1 MAVTMKELLE
11 CGVHFGH
18 QTRRWNPKMA
28 EYIFAER
35 NGIYII
41 DLQKTLRMLQT
52 AADFVRDIAAKKG
65 GVLFVG
71 TKRQSQEAVQD
82 EAARCSMYHV
92 NHRWLGGMLTN
103 FQTIRRSINRLD
115 KLDADEENGLFERIP
130 KKEVMNLHREKGKLS
145 NNLSG
150 IREMKRLPEV
160 VIVTDTRKEHT
171 AIAEANKLGIPIIA
185 IVDTNC
191 DPDPIDLPVPGND
204 DAIRSI
210 RLICSVLAEAVIEG
224 RGEASEGADGES
236 ESVQPEAARTVSDP
250 LEAERHEEEGA
261 TLLEEAELSSEPEA
275 IGDSEQRQGPC
286 TAPTPER
293 SRPATAIAIESYLCA
308 IALLNK
314 VSRHKYLLDQAR

>member
-1 MAVTMKELLE
+1 MKELLE

-41 DLQKTLRMLQT
+41 DLQKTLRMLET
-52 AADFVRDIAAKKG
+52 AVAYVQDVAAKG
-65 GVLFVG
+65 GTILFVG
-71 TKRQSQEAVQD
+71 TKRQSQEAVRA
-82 EAARCSMYHV
+82 EAIRCSMYHV

-115 KLDADEENGLFERIP
+115 KLDADEASGLFEQMP
-130 KKEVMNLHREKGKLS
+130 KKEVISLRREKGKLD

-150 IREMKRLPEV
+150 IREMKNIPEV
-160 VIVTDTRKEHT
+160 LVVTDTRKEHT
-171 AIAEANKLGIPIIA
+171 AIAEANKLNIPIIA

-210 RLICSVLAEAVIEG
+210 RLISSVLAEAVIEG
-224 RGEASEGADGES
+224 RGGALEGADIEGEAG
-236 ESVQPEAARTVSDP
+236 AADATPQQLDAILDAQRREEQSAAILERTQMS
-250 LEAERHEEEGA
+250 A
-261 TLLEEAELSSEPEA
+261 EPEA
-275 IGDSEQRQGPC
+275 IGEGEQRGR
-286 TAPTPER
+286 APR
-293 SRPATAIAIESYLCA
+293 QRRRGRPTRPQS
-308 IALLNK
+308 
-314 VSRHKYLLDQAR
+314 Q

>member
-41 DLQKTLRMLQT
+41 DLQKTLRMLET
-52 AADFVRDIAAKKG
+52 AVAYVQDIAAKG
-65 GVLFVG
+65 GTVLFVG
-71 TKRQSQEAVQD
+71 TKRQSQEAVRA
-82 EAARCSMYHV
+82 EAARCGMYYV

-103 FQTIRRSINRLD
+103 FQTIRRSISRLD
-115 KLDADEENGLFERIP
+115 KLDADEANGLFEQMP
-130 KKEVMNLHREKGKLS
+130 KKEVMSLRREKSKLD

-150 IREMKRLPEV
+150 IREMKKIPEALV
-160 VIVTDTRKEHT
+160 VTDTRKEHT
-171 AIAEANKLGIPIIA
+171 AIAEANKLNIPIIA

-210 RLICSVLAEAVIEG
+210 RLISSVLAEAVIEG
-224 RGEASEGADGES
+224 RGSALEGAETADDAEQTDDRPQQLD
-236 ESVQPEAARTVSDP
+236 VMLD
-250 LEAERHEEEGA
+250 AERREAQSEA
-261 TLLEEAELSSEPEA
+261 ILEQTQLSAEPEA
-275 IGDSEQRQGPC
+275 IGESEQRARPPRQRRRG
-286 TAPTPER
+286 
-293 SRPATAIAIESYLCA
+293 SRPPRQQS
-308 IALLNK
+308 
-314 VSRHKYLLDQAR
+314 Q

>member
-41 DLQKTLRMLQT
+41 DLQKTLRLLET
-52 AADFVRDIAAKKG
+52 AVDFVEDIASNGG

-71 TKRQSQEAVQD
+71 TKRQSQEAVRG
-82 EAARCSMYHV
+82 EAVRCGMYHV

-103 FQTIRRSINRLD
+103 FQTVRRSVNRLD
-115 KLDADEENGLFERIP
+115 QLDADETNGIFDQMP
-130 KKEVMNLHREKGKLS
+130 KKEVIRLRRDKGKLD

-150 IREMKRLPEV
+150 VREMKKLPDV

-210 RLICSVLAEAVIEG
+210 RLICTVLAEAVVRG
-224 RGEASEGADGES
+224 RGEALEGAEVATES
-236 ESVQPEAARTVSDP
+236 GQ
-250 LEAERHEEEGA
+250 AEGAVAEVDAILKVEKHEEESVA
-261 TLLEEAELSSEPEA
+261 ILEQAKLSAEPEA
-275 IGDSEQRQGPC
+275 IGDGEQQPRQPR
-286 TAPTPER
+286 APRQRRRGRAPR
-293 SRPATAIAIESYLCA
+293 RQP
-308 IALLNK
+308 
-314 VSRHKYLLDQAR
+314 Q

>member
-41 DLQKTLRMLQT
+41 DLQKTLRMLET
-52 AADFVRDIAAKKG
+52 AAAFVQDTAAKG
-65 GVLFVG
+65 GGILFVG
-71 TKRQSQEAVQD
+71 TKRQSQEAVRS
-82 EAARCSMYHV
+82 EAVRCGMYHV

-103 FQTIRRSINRLD
+103 FQTIRRSVNRLD
-115 KLDADEENGLFERIP
+115 KLDADETSGILEKRP
-130 KKEVMNLHREKGKLS
+130 KKEVIRLLREKGKLN

-160 VIVTDTRKEHT
+160 VVVTDTRKEHT

-210 RLICSVLAEAVIEG
+210 RLICSVLAESVIEG
-224 RGEASEGADGES
+224 RGEALEGEQVTDDAEQS
-236 ESVQPEAARTVSDP
+236 EAARPVDAV
-250 LEAERHEEEGA
+250 LEAERHEEESA
-261 TLLEEAELSSEPEA
+261 TILEEAELSAEPEA
-275 IGDSEQRQGPC
+275 IGDGEQRQTRQPRQRRKG
-286 TAPTPER
+286 
-293 SRPATAIAIESYLCA
+293 RPPRRQS
-308 IALLNK
+308 
-314 VSRHKYLLDQAR
+314 Q

>member
-41 DLQKTLRMLQT
+41 DLQKTLRMLET
-52 AADFVRDIAAKKG
+52 AAGFVEEVASKG
-65 GVLFVG
+65 GGILFVG
-71 TKRQSQEAVQD
+71 TKRQSQEAVRS
-82 EAARCSMYHV
+82 EAARCGMYHV

-115 KLDADEENGLFERIP
+115 KLDADETSGVFDQRP
-130 KKEVMNLHREKGKLS
+130 KKEVMRLRREKGKLD

-160 VIVTDTRKEHT
+160 IVVTDTRKEHT

-191 DPDPIDLPVPGND
+191 DPDPVDLPVPGND

-210 RLICSVLAEAVIEG
+210 RLICSVLAEAVISG
-224 RGEASEGADGES
+224 RGDALEGAEVAAETEKSEGVATQVD
-236 ESVQPEAARTVSDP
+236 AL
-250 LEAERHEEEGA
+250 LEEEKHEEESA
-261 TLLEEAELSSEPEA
+261 AILDESELSAEPEA
-275 IGDSEQRQGPC
+275 IGDSEQRQARAQRPRPRGR
-286 TAPTPER
+286 APRRR
-293 SRPATAIAIESYLCA
+293 S
-308 IALLNK
+308 N
-314 VSRHKYLLDQAR
+314 

>member
-1 MAVTMKELLE
+1 MKELLE

-41 DLQKTLRMLQT
+41 DLQKTLRMLET
-52 AADFVRDIAAKKG
+52 AVDFVQDVAAKG
-65 GVLFVG
+65 GTILFVG
-71 TKRQSQEAVQD
+71 TKRQSQEAVRA
-82 EAARCSMYHV
+82 EAVRCSMYHV

-115 KLDADEENGLFERIP
+115 KLDADETNGVFEQMP
-130 KKEVMNLHREKGKLS
+130 KKEVMSLRREKGKLD

-150 IREMKRLPEV
+150 IREMKKIPEV
-160 VIVTDTRKEHT
+160 LVVTDTRKEHT
-171 AIAEANKLGIPIIA
+171 AIAEANKLNIPIIA

-224 RGEASEGADGES
+224 RGGALEGAEVADE
-236 ESVQPEAARTVSDP
+236 TVDTDATP
-250 LEAERHEEEGA
+250 QQLNVILDAERREEQSA
-261 TLLEEAELSSEPEA
+261 AILEQTQLSAEPEA
-275 IGDSEQRQGPC
+275 IGDGGEQRGR
-286 TAPTPER
+286 APRQRRR
-293 SRPATAIAIESYLCA
+293 SGRP
-308 IALLNK
+308 
-314 VSRHKYLLDQAR
+314 SRQQS

>member
-41 DLQKTLRMLQT
+41 DLQKTLRMLET
-52 AADFVRDIAAKKG
+52 AADFVEGIAAKG
-65 GVLFVG
+65 GGILFVG
-71 TKRQSQEAVQD
+71 TKRQSQEAVRS
-82 EAARCSMYHV
+82 EALRCSMYHV

-103 FQTIRRSINRLD
+103 FQTIRRSVNRLD
-115 KLDADEENGLFERIP
+115 KLDADETNGLFEQMP
-130 KKEVMNLHREKGKLS
+130 KKEVMRLRREKGKLDS
-145 NNLSG
+145 NLNG
-150 IREMKRLPEV
+150 VREMKSLPEV
-160 VIVTDTRKEHT
+160 VVVTDTRKEHT

-210 RLICSVLAEAVIEG
+210 RLICGVLAEAVIRG
-224 RGEASEGADGES
+224 RGDAMEGETVETEAAGES
-236 ESVQPEAARTVSDP
+236 DKPVAQVDAILEVEKHEQESVAI
-250 LEAERHEEEGA
+250 
-261 TLLEEAELSSEPEA
+261 LEEAQLSAEPEA
-275 IGDSEQRQGPC
+275 IGDSEQRQTRPPRQRGRGRGR
-286 TAPTPER
+286 APR
-293 SRPATAIAIESYLCA
+293 RQSS
-308 IALLNK
+308 
-314 VSRHKYLLDQAR
+314 

>member
-1 MAVTMKELLE
+1 MGAVRPCKLRRFFLAVTMKELLE

-41 DLQKTLRMLQT
+41 DLQQTLRMLQT
-52 AADFVRDIAAKKG
+52 AADFVQDVASKGG

-71 TKRQSQEAVQD
+71 TKRQSQEAVRV
-82 EAARCSMYHV
+82 EAVRCGMYHV

-103 FQTIRRSINRLD
+103 FQTIRRSVNRLD
-115 KLDADEENGLFERIP
+115 KLDADETNGIFDQMP
-130 KKEVMNLHREKGKLS
+130 KKEVMRLRREKGKLG

-150 IREMKRLPEV
+150 VREMKKLPEV
-160 VIVTDTRKEHT
+160 VVVTDTRKEHT

-210 RLICSVLAEAVIEG
+210 RLISSVLADAVIEG
-224 RGEASEGADGES
+224 RGEAFEGAEVAEDTGRS
-236 ESVQPEAARTVSDP
+236 EAAPQVDAM
-250 LEAERHEEEGA
+250 LETERHEEES
-261 TLLEEAELSSEPEA
+261 AELLTDEELSAEPEA
-275 IGDSEQRQGPC
+275 IGDGEQRQAR
-286 TAPTPER
+286 APR
-293 SRPATAIAIESYLCA
+293 QRRRGRPPRRQQS
-308 IALLNK
+308 
-314 VSRHKYLLDQAR
+314 Q

>member
-41 DLQKTLRMLQT
+41 DLQKTLRMLET
-52 AADFVRDIAAKKG
+52 AVDFVAEIASKGG

-71 TKRQSQEAVQD
+71 TKRQSQEAVRG
-82 EAARCSMYHV
+82 EAVRSSMYHV

-103 FQTIRRSINRLD
+103 FQTIRRSVNRLD
-115 KLDADEENGLFERIP
+115 KLDADEVNGIFDQMP
-130 KKEVMNLHREKGKLS
+130 KKEVMRLRREKGKLD

-150 IREMKRLPEV
+150 VREMKKLPEV

-210 RLICSVLAEAVIEG
+210 RLICTVLADAVING
-224 RGEASEGADGES
+224 RGDALEGAEVAT
-236 ESVQPEAARTVSDP
+236 ETEQPKKAVAQVDAIIEV
-250 LEAERHEEEGA
+250 EKHEEESA
-261 TLLEEAELSSEPEA
+261 AILEQAQLSAEPEA
-275 IGDSEQRQGPC
+275 IGDGEQRQ
-286 TAPTPER
+286 TRAPRQRRRGRAPR
-293 SRPATAIAIESYLCA
+293 RQP
-308 IALLNK
+308 
-314 VSRHKYLLDQAR
+314 Q

>member
-1 MAVTMKELLE
+1 MKEVDAKTRQKQARFCKLRRFFLAVTMKELLE

-52 AADFVRDIAAKKG
+52 AAEFVQDVAAKNG

-71 TKRQSQEAVQD
+71 TKRQSQEAVKD
-82 EAARCSMYHV
+82 EATRCSMYHV

-103 FQTIRRSINRLD
+103 FQTIRRSVNRLA
-115 KLDADEENGLFERIP
+115 KLDADEENGLFEKIP
-130 KKEVMNLHREKGKLS
+130 KKEVMSLRREKGKLN

-224 RGEASEGADGES
+224 RGEALEGAQVES
-236 ESVQPEAARTVSDP
+236 EAEQSKAARPVDEA
-250 LEAERHEEEGA
+250 LEAERHEEESA
-261 TLLEEAELSSEPEA
+261 TLLEEAELSAEPEA
-275 IGDSEQRQGPC
+275 IGDSEQRQTRPPRQRRRGG
-286 TAPTPER
+286 
-293 SRPATAIAIESYLCA
+293 SRPPRRQS
-308 IALLNK
+308 
-314 VSRHKYLLDQAR
+314 Q

>member
-41 DLQKTLRMLQT
+41 DLQKTLRMLET
-52 AADFVRDIAAKKG
+52 AVDFVAEIASKGG

-71 TKRQSQEAVQD
+71 TKRQSQEAVRG
-82 EAARCSMYHV
+82 EAVRCGMYHV
-92 NHRWLGGMLTN
+92 NQRWLGGMLTN
-103 FQTIRRSINRLD
+103 FQTIRRSVNRLD
-115 KLDADEENGLFERIP
+115 ELDANEANGLFDQMP
-130 KKEVMNLHREKGKLS
+130 KKEVMRLRREKGKLDG
-145 NNLSG
+145 NLSG
-150 IREMKRLPEV
+150 VREMKRLPEV
-160 VIVTDTRKEHT
+160 VVVTDTRKEHT

-210 RLICSVLAEAVIEG
+210 RLICSVLSDAVING
-224 RGEASEGADGES
+224 KGEALEGAEVATES
-236 ESVQPEAARTVSDP
+236 EQPEAAVAQVDAI
-250 LEAERHEEEGA
+250 LEEERHEEESA
-261 TLLEEAELSSEPEA
+261 AILEEAQLSAEPEA
-275 IGDSEQRQGPC
+275 IGDGEQRQ
-286 TAPTPER
+286 TRAPR
-293 SRPATAIAIESYLCA
+293 QRRRGRPPRRQS
-308 IALLNK
+308 
-314 VSRHKYLLDQAR
+314 Q

>member
-41 DLQKTLRMLQT
+41 DLQQTLRMLQT
-52 AADFVRDIAAKKG
+52 AADFVQDVAAKGG

-71 TKRQSQEAVQD
+71 TKRQSQEAVRV
-82 EAARCSMYHV
+82 EAVRCGMYHV

-103 FQTIRRSINRLD
+103 FQTIRRSVNRLD
-115 KLDADEENGLFERIP
+115 KLDADETNGIFDQMP
-130 KKEVMNLHREKGKLS
+130 KKEVMRLRREKGKLG

-150 IREMKRLPEV
+150 VREMKKLPEV
-160 VIVTDTRKEHT
+160 VVVTDTRKEHT

-210 RLICSVLAEAVIEG
+210 RLISSVLADAVIEG
-224 RGEASEGADGES
+224 RGEAFEGAEVAEDTERS
-236 ESVQPEAARTVSDP
+236 EAAPQVDAMLETV
-250 LEAERHEEEGA
+250 RHEEES
-261 TLLEEAELSSEPEA
+261 AELLTDEELSAEPEA
-275 IGDSEQRQGPC
+275 IGDGEQRQAR
-286 TAPTPER
+286 APR
-293 SRPATAIAIESYLCA
+293 QRRRGRPPRRQQS
-308 IALLNK
+308 
-314 VSRHKYLLDQAR
+314 Q

>member
-41 DLQKTLRMLQT
+41 DLQKTLRMLET
-52 AADFVRDIAAKKG
+52 AVAYVQDIAAKG
-65 GVLFVG
+65 GTVLFVG
-71 TKRQSQEAVQD
+71 TKRQSQEAVRA
-82 EAARCSMYHV
+82 EAMRCGMYYV

-103 FQTIRRSINRLD
+103 FQTIRRSISRLD
-115 KLDADEENGLFERIP
+115 KLDADETNGVFEQMP
-130 KKEVMNLHREKGKLS
+130 KKEVISLRREKGKLD

-150 IREMKRLPEV
+150 IREMKIVPEALV
-160 VIVTDTRKEHT
+160 VTDTRKEHT
-171 AIAEANKLGIPIIA
+171 AIAEANKLNIPIIA

-210 RLICSVLAEAVIEG
+210 RLVCSVLAEAVIEG
-224 RGEASEGADGES
+224 RGSALEGAETAADAEQIDGKP
-236 ESVQPEAARTVSDP
+236 QQLDAMLD
-250 LEAERHEEEGA
+250 AERRAEQSA
-261 TLLEEAELSSEPEA
+261 AILEETQLSAEPEA
-275 IGDSEQRQGPC
+275 IGDGEQR
-286 TAPTPER
+286 A
-293 SRPATAIAIESYLCA
+293 RPPRQRRRGRPPRQQS
-308 IALLNK
+308 
-314 VSRHKYLLDQAR
+314 Q

>member
-41 DLQKTLRMLQT
+41 DLQKTLRMLES
-52 AADFVRDIAAKKG
+52 AVDFVADIAAKGG

-71 TKRQSQEAVQD
+71 TKRQSQEAVRG
-82 EAARCSMYHV
+82 EAVRSSMYHV

-103 FQTIRRSINRLD
+103 FQTIRQSVNRLD
-115 KLDADEENGLFERIP
+115 KLDADETNGIFDQMP
-130 KKEVMNLHREKGKLS
+130 KKEVMRLRREKGKLD
-145 NNLSG
+145 NNLNG
-150 IREMKRLPEV
+150 VREMKTLPEV

-210 RLICSVLAEAVIEG
+210 RLICSVLADAVING
-224 RGEASEGADGES
+224 RGDALEGAEVAT
-236 ESVQPEAARTVSDP
+236 ETAQPEAGVPQVEAI
-250 LEAERHEEEGA
+250 LEEERHEEESA
-261 TLLEEAELSSEPEA
+261 AILNEAQLSAEPEA
-275 IGDSEQRQGPC
+275 IGDSEQRQ
-286 TAPTPER
+286 TRAPR
-293 SRPATAIAIESYLCA
+293 QRRKGRPPRRQS
-308 IALLNK
+308 
-314 VSRHKYLLDQAR
+314 

>member
-41 DLQKTLRMLQT
+41 DLQKTLRMLQN
-52 AADFVRDIAAKKG
+52 AADFVRDIAAKRG

-82 EAARCSMYHV
+82 EAGRCSMYHV

-115 KLDADEENGLFERIP
+115 KLDADEESGLFERIP
-130 KKEVMNLHREKGKLS
+130 KKEVMNLRREKGKLS

-150 IREMKRLPEV
+150 IREMKRLPQV

-171 AIAEANKLGIPIIA
+171 AIAEANKLGIPIVA

-224 RGEASEGADGES
+224 RGEASEGAEGEQVS
-236 ESVQPEAARTVSDP
+236 AQTDAAQQVSDP
-250 LEAERHEEEGA
+250 QVAERHEEEGA
-261 TLLEEAELSSEPEA
+261 TILEEAELSSEPEA
-275 IGDSEQRQGPC
+275 IGDGDQRQPR
-286 TAPTPER
+286 APRQRKRGRAPR
-293 SRPATAIAIESYLCA
+293 RQS
-308 IALLNK
+308 
-314 VSRHKYLLDQAR
+314 

>member
-41 DLQKTLRMLQT
+41 DLQKTLRMLET
-52 AADFVRDIAAKKG
+52 AVDFVADIAAKGG

-71 TKRQSQEAVQD
+71 TKRQSQEAVRG
-82 EAARCSMYHV
+82 EAVRSSMYHV

-103 FQTIRRSINRLD
+103 FQTIRRSVNRLD
-115 KLDADEENGLFERIP
+115 KLDADETNGTFDQMP
-130 KKEVMNLHREKGKLS
+130 KKEVMRLRREKGKLD
-145 NNLSG
+145 NNLNG
-150 IREMKRLPEV
+150 VREMKTLPEV

-210 RLICSVLAEAVIEG
+210 RLICTVLADAVING
-224 RGEASEGADGES
+224 RGDALEGAEVAT
-236 ESVQPEAARTVSDP
+236 EAEQPETAVPQVKAI
-250 LEAERHEEEGA
+250 LEEERHEEESA
-261 TLLEEAELSSEPEA
+261 EILNEAQLSAEPEA
-275 IGDSEQRQGPC
+275 IGDSEQRQ
-286 TAPTPER
+286 TRAPR
-293 SRPATAIAIESYLCA
+293 QRRKGRPPRRQS
-308 IALLNK
+308 
-314 VSRHKYLLDQAR
+314 Q

>member
-52 AADFVRDIAAKKG
+52 AADFVQDIASKGG

-71 TKRQSQEAVQD
+71 TKRQSQEAVRV
-82 EAARCSMYHV
+82 EAVRCGMYHV

-103 FQTIRRSINRLD
+103 FQTICRSVNRLD
-115 KLDADEENGLFERIP
+115 KLDADETNGIFEQMP
-130 KKEVMNLHREKGKLS
+130 KKEVMRLRREKGKLN

-150 IREMKRLPEV
+150 VREMKKLPEV

-191 DPDPIDLPVPGND
+191 DPDPIDLSVPGND

-210 RLICSVLAEAVIEG
+210 RLICSVLSDAVIEG
-224 RGEASEGADGES
+224 RGEAFEGAEVAEETAQSAGVPQVD
-236 ESVQPEAARTVSDP
+236 AM
-250 LEAERHEEEGA
+250 LETERHEEENA
-261 TLLEEAELSSEPEA
+261 EILEDAQLSAEPEA
-275 IGDSEQRQGPC
+275 IGESEQRQ
-286 TAPTPER
+286 TRAPR
-293 SRPATAIAIESYLCA
+293 QRRRGRPPRRQS
-308 IALLNK
+308 
-314 VSRHKYLLDQAR
+314 Q

>member
-41 DLQKTLRMLQT
+41 DLQKTLRMLET
-52 AADFVRDIAAKKG
+52 AVAYVQDVAAKG
-65 GVLFVG
+65 GTVLFVG
-71 TKRQSQEAVQD
+71 TKRQSQEAIRA
-82 EAARCSMYHV
+82 EAMRCSMYYV

-103 FQTIRRSINRLD
+103 FQTIRRSISRLD
-115 KLDADEENGLFERIP
+115 KLDADEANGVFEQMP
-130 KKEVMNLHREKGKLS
+130 KKEVMSLRREKSKLD

-150 IREMKRLPEV
+150 IREMKNIPEV
-160 VIVTDTRKEHT
+160 LVVTDTRKEHT
-171 AIAEANKLGIPIIA
+171 AIAEANKLNIPIIA

-210 RLICSVLAEAVIEG
+210 RLISAVLAEAVIEG
-224 RGEASEGADGES
+224 RGSALEGA
-236 ESVQPEAARTVSDP
+236 EAAESAEQTDDRPQQLDVMLD
-250 LEAERHEEEGA
+250 AERRSAQSEA
-261 TLLEEAELSSEPEA
+261 ILEETKLSAEPEA
-275 IGDSEQRQGPC
+275 IGENEQRTRPPRQRRRGR
-286 TAPTPER
+286 APR
-293 SRPATAIAIESYLCA
+293 QQS
-308 IALLNK
+308 
-314 VSRHKYLLDQAR
+314 Q

>member
-41 DLQKTLRMLQT
+41 DLQKTLRMLET
-52 AADFVRDIAAKKG
+52 AVAYVQDVAAKG
-65 GVLFVG
+65 GTVLFVG
-71 TKRQSQEAVQD
+71 TKRQSQEAVRA
-82 EAARCSMYHV
+82 EAMRCGMYYV

-103 FQTIRRSINRLD
+103 FQTIRRSISRLD
-115 KLDADEENGLFERIP
+115 KLDADEANGVFEQMP
-130 KKEVMNLHREKGKLS
+130 KKEVMSLRREKGKLD

-150 IREMKRLPEV
+150 IREMKNIPEV
-160 VIVTDTRKEHT
+160 LVVTDTRKEHT
-171 AIAEANKLGIPIIA
+171 AIAEANKLNIPIIA

-210 RLICSVLAEAVIEG
+210 RLISTVLAEAVIEG
-224 RGEASEGADGES
+224 RGSALEGAETAEDAGQTDDRPQQLD
-236 ESVQPEAARTVSDP
+236 VMLD
-250 LEAERHEEEGA
+250 AERRAAQSEA
-261 TLLEEAELSSEPEA
+261 ILEETQLSAEPEA
-275 IGDSEQRQGPC
+275 IGENEQRTRPPRQRRRGR
-286 TAPTPER
+286 APR
-293 SRPATAIAIESYLCA
+293 QQS
-308 IALLNK
+308 
-314 VSRHKYLLDQAR
+314 Q

>member
-1 MAVTMKELLE
+1 MKELLE

-41 DLQKTLRMLQT
+41 DLQKTLRMLET
-52 AADFVRDIAAKKG
+52 AVDFVQDVAAKG
-65 GVLFVG
+65 GTILFVG
-71 TKRQSQEAVQD
+71 TKRQSQEAVRA
-82 EAARCSMYHV
+82 EAVRCSMYHV

-115 KLDADEENGLFERIP
+115 KLDADETNGVFEQMP
-130 KKEVMNLHREKGKLS
+130 KKEVMSLRREKGKLD

-150 IREMKRLPEV
+150 IREMKKIPEV
-160 VIVTDTRKEHT
+160 LVVTDTRKEHT
-171 AIAEANKLGIPIIA
+171 AIAEANKLNIPIIA

-224 RGEASEGADGES
+224 RGGALEGAEGADE
-236 ESVQPEAARTVSDP
+236 TVDTDATP
-250 LEAERHEEEGA
+250 QQLNVILDAERREEQSA
-261 TLLEEAELSSEPEA
+261 AILEETQLSAEPEA
-275 IGDSEQRQGPC
+275 IGDGGEQRGR
-286 TAPTPER
+286 APRQRRR
-293 SRPATAIAIESYLCA
+293 SGRP
-308 IALLNK
+308 
-314 VSRHKYLLDQAR
+314 SRQQS

>member
-41 DLQKTLRMLQT
+41 DLQKTLRMLET
-52 AADFVRDIAAKKG
+52 AVAYVQDIAAKG
-65 GVLFVG
+65 GTVLFVG
-71 TKRQSQEAVQD
+71 TKRQSQEAVRA
-82 EAARCSMYHV
+82 EAMRCGMYYV

-103 FQTIRRSINRLD
+103 FQTIRRSISRLD
-115 KLDADEENGLFERIP
+115 KLDADEANGVFEQMP
-130 KKEVMNLHREKGKLS
+130 KKEVMSLRREKGKLD

-150 IREMKRLPEV
+150 IREMKTVPEALV
-160 VIVTDTRKEHT
+160 VTDTRKEHT
-171 AIAEANKLGIPIIA
+171 AIAEANKLNIPIIA

-210 RLICSVLAEAVIEG
+210 RLISSVLAEAVIEG
-224 RGEASEGADGES
+224 RGSALEGAETAADAEQIDGKP
-236 ESVQPEAARTVSDP
+236 QQLDAMLD
-250 LEAERHEEEGA
+250 AERRAEQSA
-261 TLLEEAELSSEPEA
+261 AILEETQLSAEPEA
-275 IGDSEQRQGPC
+275 IGDNEQR
-286 TAPTPER
+286 A
-293 SRPATAIAIESYLCA
+293 RPP
-308 IALLNK
+308 
-314 VSRHKYLLDQAR
+314 RQRRRGRPPRQQP

>member
-41 DLQKTLRMLQT
+41 DLQKTLRMLQS
-52 AADFVRDIAAKKG
+52 AADFVQDIAAKKG

-82 EAARCSMYHV
+82 EAERCDMYHV

-115 KLDADEENGLFERIP
+115 KLDADEESGLFERIP
-130 KKEVMNLHREKGKLS
+130 KKEVMNLRREKGKLN

-210 RLICSVLAEAVIEG
+210 RLICTVLAEAVIEG
-224 RGEASEGADGES
+224 RGEASEGAEGER
-236 ESVQPEAARTVSDP
+236 ESARTDAAQQVSDP
-250 LEAERHEEEGA
+250 QVAERHEEEGA
-261 TLLEEAELSSEPEA
+261 TVLEEEELSSEPEA
-275 IGDSEQRQGPC
+275 IGDSEQRQTRPPRQRRRGR
-286 TAPTPER
+286 APR
-293 SRPATAIAIESYLCA
+293 RQSS
-308 IALLNK
+308 
-314 VSRHKYLLDQAR
+314 

>member
-41 DLQKTLRMLQT
+41 DLQKTLRMLET
-52 AADFVRDIAAKKG
+52 AVAYVQDIAAKG
-65 GVLFVG
+65 GTVLFVG
-71 TKRQSQEAVQD
+71 TKRQSQEAVRA
-82 EAARCSMYHV
+82 EAIRCGMHYV

-103 FQTIRRSINRLD
+103 FQTIRRSISRLD
-115 KLDADEENGLFERIP
+115 KLDADEANGLFEQMP
-130 KKEVMNLHREKGKLS
+130 KKEVISLRRAKGKLN

-150 IREMKRLPEV
+150 IREMKKIPEALV
-160 VIVTDTRKEHT
+160 VTDTRKEHT
-171 AIAEANKLGIPIIA
+171 AIAEANKLNIPIIA

-210 RLICSVLAEAVIEG
+210 RLISSVLAEAVIEG
-224 RGEASEGADGES
+224 RGSALEGAET
-236 ESVQPEAARTVSDP
+236 ASDAEQTADKP
-250 LEAERHEEEGA
+250 QQLDVMLDAERREPQSEA
-261 TLLEEAELSSEPEA
+261 ILEQTQLSAEPEA
-275 IGDSEQRQGPC
+275 IGENEQR
-286 TAPTPER
+286 A
-293 SRPATAIAIESYLCA
+293 RPPRQRRRGRPPRQQS
-308 IALLNK
+308 
-314 VSRHKYLLDQAR
+314 

>member
-41 DLQKTLRMLQT
+41 DLQKTLRMLET
-52 AADFVRDIAAKKG
+52 AAAFVQDTAAKG
-65 GVLFVG
+65 GGILFVG
-71 TKRQSQEAVQD
+71 TKRQSQEAVRS
-82 EAARCSMYHV
+82 EAVRCGMYHV

-103 FQTIRRSINRLD
+103 FQTIRRSVNRLD
-115 KLDADEENGLFERIP
+115 KLDADETSGILEKRP
-130 KKEVMNLHREKGKLS
+130 KKEVIRLLREKGKL
-145 NNLSG
+145 NNILSG

-160 VIVTDTRKEHT
+160 IVVTDTRKEHT

-210 RLICSVLAEAVIEG
+210 RLICSVLAESVIEG
-224 RGEASEGADGES
+224 RGEALEGEQVTDDAEQS
-236 ESVQPEAARTVSDP
+236 EAARPVDAV
-250 LEAERHEEEGA
+250 LEAERHEEESA
-261 TLLEEAELSSEPEA
+261 TILEEAELSAEPEA
-275 IGDSEQRQGPC
+275 IGDGEQRQTRQPRQRRKG
-286 TAPTPER
+286 
-293 SRPATAIAIESYLCA
+293 RPPRRQS
-308 IALLNK
+308 
-314 VSRHKYLLDQAR
+314 Q

>member
-41 DLQKTLRMLQT
+41 DLQKTLRMLE
-52 AADFVRDIAAKKG
+52 AAVHFVEDIAAKGG

-71 TKRQSQEAVQD
+71 TKRQSQEAVRG
-82 EAARCSMYHV
+82 EAVRCGMYHV

-103 FQTIRRSINRLD
+103 FQTIRRSVNRLD
-115 KLDADEENGLFERIP
+115 KLDADETNGVFDQMP
-130 KKEVMNLHREKGKLS
+130 KKEVMRLRREKGKLDS
-145 NNLSG
+145 NLSG
-150 IREMKRLPEV
+150 VREMKKLPEV
-160 VIVTDTRKEHT
+160 VVVTDTRKEHT

-210 RLICSVLAEAVIEG
+210 RLICSVLAEAVISG
-224 RGEASEGADGES
+224 RGDALEGAEVATEAD
-236 ESVQPEAARTVSDP
+236 QPEAPVAQVDAI
-250 LEAERHEEEGA
+250 LEVERHEEESA
-261 TLLEEAELSSEPEA
+261 AILEEAQLSAEPEA
-275 IGDSEQRQGPC
+275 IGDGEQRQAR
-286 TAPTPER
+286 APR
-293 SRPATAIAIESYLCA
+293 QRRRGRPPRRQS
-308 IALLNK
+308 
-314 VSRHKYLLDQAR
+314 Q

>member
-52 AADFVRDIAAKKG
+52 AADFVQDIASKGG

-71 TKRQSQEAVQD
+71 TKRQSQEAVRV
-82 EAARCSMYHV
+82 EAVRCGMYHV

-103 FQTIRRSINRLD
+103 FQTIRRSVNRLD
-115 KLDADEENGLFERIP
+115 KLDADETNGIFEQMP
-130 KKEVMNLHREKGKLS
+130 KKEVMRLRREKGKLN

-150 IREMKRLPEV
+150 VREMKKLPEV

-191 DPDPIDLPVPGND
+191 DPDPIDLSVPGND

-210 RLICSVLAEAVIEG
+210 RLICSVLSDAVIEG
-224 RGEASEGADGES
+224 RGEAFEGAEVAEETAQS
-236 ESVQPEAARTVSDP
+236 ASVPQVDAM
-250 LEAERHEEEGA
+250 LETERHEEENA
-261 TLLEEAELSSEPEA
+261 EILEDAQLSAEPEA
-275 IGDSEQRQGPC
+275 IGESEQRQ
-286 TAPTPER
+286 TRAPR
-293 SRPATAIAIESYLCA
+293 QRRRGRPPRRQS
-308 IALLNK
+308 
-314 VSRHKYLLDQAR
+314 Q

>member
-41 DLQKTLRMLQT
+41 DLQQTLRMLQT
-52 AADFVRDIAAKKG
+52 AADFVQDVASKGG

-71 TKRQSQEAVQD
+71 TKRQSQEAVRV
-82 EAARCSMYHV
+82 EAVRCGMYHV

-103 FQTIRRSINRLD
+103 FQTIRRSVNRLD
-115 KLDADEENGLFERIP
+115 KLDADETNGIFDQMP
-130 KKEVMNLHREKGKLS
+130 KKEVMRLRREKGKLG

-150 IREMKRLPEV
+150 VREMKKLPEV
-160 VIVTDTRKEHT
+160 VVVTDTRKEHT

-210 RLICSVLAEAVIEG
+210 RLISSVLADAVIEG
-224 RGEASEGADGES
+224 RGEAFEGAEVAEDTERS
-236 ESVQPEAARTVSDP
+236 EAAPQVDAMLETV
-250 LEAERHEEEGA
+250 RHEEES
-261 TLLEEAELSSEPEA
+261 AELLTDEELSAEPEA
-275 IGDSEQRQGPC
+275 IGDGEQRQAR
-286 TAPTPER
+286 APR
-293 SRPATAIAIESYLCA
+293 QRRRGRPPRRQQS
-308 IALLNK
+308 
-314 VSRHKYLLDQAR
+314 Q

>member
-41 DLQKTLRMLQT
+41 DLQKTLRMLETAVEFVQDT
-52 AADFVRDIAAKKG
+52 AAKG
-65 GVLFVG
+65 GGILFVG
-71 TKRQSQEAVQD
+71 TKRQSQEAVRN
-82 EAARCSMYHV
+82 EAIRCEMYHV

-103 FQTIRRSINRLD
+103 FQTIRRSVNRLD
-115 KLDADEENGLFERIP
+115 KLDADETNGVFEQMP
-130 KKEVMNLHREKGKLS
+130 KKEVIRLRREKGKLD

-150 IREMKRLPEV
+150 IREMKKLPEV

-210 RLICSVLAEAVIEG
+210 RLICAVLAEAVIQG
-224 RGEASEGADGES
+224 RGGASEGEQVSDEV
-236 ESVQPEAARTVSDP
+236 EQPEAVAPVDAV
-250 LEAERHEEEGA
+250 LEAERHEEESA
-261 TLLEEAELSSEPEA
+261 AILEEAQLSAEPEA
-275 IGDSEQRQGPC
+275 IGDGEQRQAR
-286 TAPTPER
+286 APR
-293 SRPATAIAIESYLCA
+293 QRRRGRPPRRQS
-308 IALLNK
+308 
-314 VSRHKYLLDQAR
+314 Q